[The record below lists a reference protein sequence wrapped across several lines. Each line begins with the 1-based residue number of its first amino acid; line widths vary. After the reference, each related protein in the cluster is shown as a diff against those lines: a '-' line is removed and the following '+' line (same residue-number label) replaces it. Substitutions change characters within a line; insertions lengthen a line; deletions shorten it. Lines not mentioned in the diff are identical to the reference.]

1 MIIRLLLI
9 ALVLAVLA
17 SLTGC
22 SVGSSEWDR
31 RAMDHTKVAFVG
43 VPTVL
48 GIGFTGT
55 TTPITEG
62 YSFTNKHVAYPTLR
76 RIERTHPDC
85 DLALIRQDNTGEKL
99 PPRIGYAPIG
109 KAITLYGY
117 SGRTMLPVSG
127 RGTVKGV
134 AMKDGCMIGWTDAG
148 SVQGMSGGA
157 VMDDSGALVG
167 IIYGGNI
174 FNGFTYFVMQ
184 PALIALLDSQT
195 SNAHE

>member
-9 ALVLAVLA
+9 ALLLALLA

-22 SVGSSEWDR
+22 SVGQSQWDS

-43 VPTVL
+43 IPTMF

-55 TTPITEG
+55 TTPITKG

-76 RIERTHPDC
+76 RIERTHEAC
-85 DLALIRQDNTGEKL
+85 DLALIKQDNSGEQL
-99 PPRIGYAPIG
+99 PPRIGYAAKG

-134 AMKDGCMIGWTDAG
+134 AMRDGCMVGWTDAG

-167 IIYGGNI
+167 IIFGGNI
-174 FNGFTYFVMQ
+174 FNGYTYFIMQ
-184 PALIALLDSQT
+184 PAMLEMLK
-195 SNAHE
+195 